1 LGLLWVAALILARVN
16 DTLRSAP
23 DPADLSR
30 ILNLI
35 FGTVRAKAV
44 YVAAK
49 LGISDE
55 LADGPL
61 TVDELARR
69 TEADPDALYRVLRV
83 LAGEG
88 LYEEV
93 DARAFAVTSVGRL
106 ISEDA
111 PGSRKY
117 LSLMFAEQT
126 DRAFDHVLDVVRT
139 GEPAAAQVFGKP
151 FFDWLA
157 DHPDAA
163 EIFNRAMTSGAA
175 ARLPTLLPLEIWST
189 AGTVVDVGGGNG
201 TAVAA
206 LLHEHP
212 HLLGTVFDLP
222 HVESDATERLAD
234 EGVADRARFEPGDFF
249 ESVPRGADV
258 YVLLQILHDW
268 SDDDATRILRSVREA
283 IGDEGRLVV
292 LEDIVPDDP
301 KSGGPILLDLTVLV
315 LLGGGER
322 TEAEWRQL
330 LADGGFEVTRITPGL
345 PASAIEARP
354 V

>member
-1 LGLLWVAALILARVN
+1 MQDPTRGAEDARVSQ
-16 DTLRSAP
+16 TPERAP

-35 FGTVRAKAV
+35 FGTVLAKAV

-49 LGISDE
+49 LGIADE

-69 TEADPDALYRVLRV
+69 TDVDPDALYRVLRA

-88 LYEEV
+88 LFEEV
-93 DARAFAVTSVGRL
+93 EARTFAVTGVGRL

-163 EIFNRAMTSGAA
+163 EIFNKAMTGGASV
-175 ARLPTLLPLEIWST
+175 RLPTLLPLEIWSN

-206 LLHEHP
+206 LLREHP

-222 HVESDATERLAD
+222 HVEADATELLTA

-249 ESVPRGADV
+249 EAVPGGADV

-268 SDDDATRILRSVREA
+268 SDDDATRILRRVREA
-283 IGDEGRLVV
+283 IGDEGRLIV

-301 KSGGPILLDLTVLV
+301 RRGGPVLLDLTMLV
-315 LLGGGER
+315 LLGGRER

-330 LADGGFEVTRITPGL
+330 LANGGFEVTRITPG
-345 PASAIEARP
+345 PRASAIEARP